1 MSNVAVEVSPSV
13 VVKGMRPLS
22 AQPRRR
28 QSFGQLAPVPEVHPF
43 LPGPSFSTYPH
54 PPSPLLWQNRSLL
67 ARNIERHQQQR
78 LSRRSQA
85 GILVDGHGANGGG
98 GGSDDDSS
106 SGRYAFHGTLGGNS
120 SSNGPSKRASSS
132 LMSAGLRRSYS
143 IDGHEVTL
151 SANDVRYAVASSS
164 DPRCPPMSV
173 FPGYVALPLQASQKT
188 LRSSFDVRDSHI
200 DEHSEVIRVPKSGVN
215 GYVVFFFRLVTLFHI
230 LVSSSHRW
238 LSTGL
243 MPQFFFVKFHERW
256 LVHGVTFF

>member
-1 MSNVAVEVSPSV
+1 MAS
-13 VVKGMRPLS
+13 L
-22 AQPRRR
+22 
-28 QSFGQLAPVPEVHPF
+28 
-43 LPGPSFSTYPH
+43 
-54 PPSPLLWQNRSLL
+54 PPSPRCVHSCLALLLYITHPRSSLWQNRSLL

-85 GILVDGHGANGGG
+85 GILVDGHGGNGGG

-106 SGRYAFHGTLGGNS
+106 SGRYAFHGTLGGS

-215 GYVVFFFRLVTLFHI
+215 GYVVFFSFFLNTLFHI
-230 LVSSSHRW
+230 LISSSHRW